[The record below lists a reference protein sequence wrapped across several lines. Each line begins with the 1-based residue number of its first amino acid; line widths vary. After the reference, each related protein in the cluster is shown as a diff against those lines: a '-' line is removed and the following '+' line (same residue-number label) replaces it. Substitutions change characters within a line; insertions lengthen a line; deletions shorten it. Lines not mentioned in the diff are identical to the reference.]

1 MENKQIKFSSSA
13 REALKA
19 GLDTL
24 ADAVKVTLGPAGRNV
39 LLQKGNGAHIT
50 KDGVSVAK
58 EVQLENPFMNMG
70 VQLVKEVSQK
80 TADEAGDGTTTATVL
95 AQSIAESGFLLVED
109 GTNPIYLKRGMDKA
123 VEVVVSELDKQS
135 IKVGDKVEQI
145 ATISANGDENIGK
158 LISDAF
164 DKVGKDGVIT
174 VEESKGIETSME
186 IVDGMQFDKG
196 FLSTHFATNT
206 EKIIAELENPYIL
219 LYDGRINNMNDIL
232 KLLEGVAQASKPL
245 VIIADDVEGEVLGTL
260 VVNKLRGALNVCA
273 VKSPEFGDRRKLILD
288 DIATLTGGEV
298 FSKDKG
304 MKLDKFSW
312 DWFGEARTVTVT
324 KDQTTI
330 VDGKGGTE
338 RIEARIEELQQQI
351 EQAGSPFE
359 TEKLQERLA
368 KFVGGVGII
377 HVGGNTE
384 TEMKEKKDRVDD
396 ALNATKA
403 AVEEGIVPGGGSA
416 LLYAREAIT
425 TTEGE
430 SGIGSRIVY
439 QACGKPF
446 SQILTNAG
454 YAEVQSMILANTLTN
469 SEDGDVWTG
478 YNLKTES
485 MVNMKEAGIIDPAK
499 VTRTAL
505 EDAASVAGTILLTE
519 CVIVEDP
526 DNKDEVDPMAGIMA
540 KEAEIKVEEIK
551 TKVAKRVPPGDRWA
565 PLSNTTVKLDSLTD
579 VLEFIYQDTGK
590 TQFYMDAKEGF
601 VYVVDT
607 EEVVIEP
614 EPEKKYNLYGDRD

>member
-58 EVQLENPFMNMG
+58 EVQLENPYMNMG

-95 AQSIAESGFLLVED
+95 AQAIASEGFKLVEE
-109 GTNPIYLKRGMDKA
+109 GTNPVYLKRGMDKA

-273 VKSPEFGDRRKLILD
+273 VKAPSFGDRKKEMMK
-288 DIATLTGGEV
+288 DIATVTGGTFIQPEIGQKLEDV
-298 FSKDKG
+298 TLDMLGIAEKVVVSKD
-304 MKLDKFSW
+304 
-312 DWFGEARTVTVT
+312 T
-324 KDQTTI
+324 TTI
-330 VDGKGGTE
+330 VNG
-338 RIEARIEELQQQI
+338 
-351 EQAGSPFE
+351 AGS
-359 TEKLQERLA
+359 TEEISERVQSIKTQIDESQSDYEKEKMQERLA
-368 KFVGGVGII
+368 KLAGGVAVLYIGAGSE
-377 HVGGNTE
+377 VE
-384 TEMKEKKDRVDD
+384 LKEKKDRVDD
-396 ALNATKA
+396 ALQATKA
-403 AVEEGIVPGGGSA
+403 AMEEGVVEGGGIALLRTIKEVANLKLDSEAEQNGVNVILSA
-416 LLYAREAIT
+416 L
-425 TTEGE
+425 E
-430 SGIGSRIVY
+430 S
-439 QACGKPF
+439 PF
-446 SQILTNAG
+446 RQILING
-454 YAEVQSMILANTLTN
+454 GWNV
-469 SEDGDVWTG
+469 EDGLGHLDGKGFNAKDGTYVDM
-478 YNLKTES
+478 YE
-485 MVNMKEAGIIDPAK
+485 EGIIDPKK
-499 VTRTAL
+499 VTRTAIQN
-505 EDAASVAGTILLTE
+505 ASSVVGMILTTE
-519 CVIVEDP
+519 CMIVDKP
-526 DNKDEVDPMAGIMA
+526 S
-540 KEAEIKVEEIK
+540 KEEN
-551 TKVAKRVPPGDRWA
+551 VAQKQMLMG
-565 PLSNTTVKLDSLTD
+565 
-579 VLEFIYQDTGK
+579 
-590 TQFYMDAKEGF
+590 
-601 VYVVDT
+601 
-607 EEVVIEP
+607 
-614 EPEKKYNLYGDRD
+614 